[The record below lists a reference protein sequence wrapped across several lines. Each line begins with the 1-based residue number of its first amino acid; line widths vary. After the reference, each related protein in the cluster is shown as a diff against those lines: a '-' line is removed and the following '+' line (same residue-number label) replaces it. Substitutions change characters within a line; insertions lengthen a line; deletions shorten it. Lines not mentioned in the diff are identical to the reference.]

1 MDPRFVVSNVLQ
13 YSLLY
18 AGLTV
23 GAAFLLGGPGLVLV
37 AMGGGVLF
45 VLATL
50 EGGTQASI
58 HGEDPAGFGAAL
70 ASGEGDHVSPRE
82 VVGLGNAGRLYYAV
96 GVLLLGVVVVASQ
109 L

>member
-1 MDPRFVVSNVLQ
+1 MDPKFVLSNLLQ

-23 GAAFLLGGPGLVLV
+23 AGAFYFGGPGLVLV
-37 AMGGGVLF
+37 AMGGGALF

-58 HGEDPAGFGAAL
+58 QGEDPAGFGAAL

-96 GVLLLGVVVVASQ
+96 GLLLIGVAVVASQ

>member
-1 MDPRFVVSNVLQ
+1 MDSRFVVSNLLQ

-18 AGLTV
+18 AGVTV
-23 GAAFLLGGPGLVLV
+23 AVAFLIGGPGLVLV
-37 AMGGGVLF
+37 AMGGGALF

-58 HGEDPAGFGAAL
+58 QGEDPVGFGAAL
-70 ASGEGDHVSPRE
+70 SSGEGDHVSPRE

-96 GVLLLGVVVVASQ
+96 GVLLIGVAVVASQ